1 LTQLQ
6 PKFAAKIINEQSMS
20 LQEEINSII
29 NDGQLSYDE
38 KSKKLQNYLTPHEV
52 RALLQKPIDVVK
64 LKEPLVPKTKDMRVL
79 HLSVYNEIFEEIL
92 KGGHIECRDYNEYYK
107 SRCTYVENGV
117 RYLVPFDAIT
127 FYVGR
132 GNNAKRATVAVKDI
146 ILDDGLLYF
155 HLGDVL
161 EINVR

>member
-1 LTQLQ
+1 
-6 PKFAAKIINEQSMS
+6 MS

-29 NDGQLSYDE
+29 NDKQLTYDE
-38 KSKKLQNYLTPHEV
+38 KCKKLQKYLTLHEV
-52 RALLQKPIDVVK
+52 RALLQEPIEVVK
-64 LKEPLVPKTKDMRVL
+64 LKEPLVPKPKDMRVL
-79 HLSVYNEIFEEIL
+79 HLSVYNEIFKGIL
-92 KGGHIECRDYNEYYK
+92 KGGHIECRDYNEYYQ
-107 SRCTYVENGV
+107 SRCTYVEDGV

-146 ILDDGLLYF
+146 ILDGGLLYF

-161 EINVR
+161 ETNVG

>member
-1 LTQLQ
+1 
-6 PKFAAKIINEQSMS
+6 MG

-29 NDGQLSYDE
+29 NDEQLTYDE
-38 KSKKLQNYLTPHEV
+38 KSKKLLKFLAPHEV
-52 RALLQKPIDVVK
+52 RALLQEPTEVVK
-64 LKEPLVPKTKDMRVL
+64 LKEPLKPKLEGDDMRIL
-79 HLSVYNEIFEEIL
+79 NLSVHGDIFMEIIR
-92 KGGHIECRDYNEYYK
+92 GAQDIECRDYNEYFK

-132 GNNAKRATVAVKDI
+132 DNNAKKATVAVKNI
-146 ILDDGLLYF
+146 ILDGGLLYF

-161 EINVR
+161 DTKR

>member
-1 LTQLQ
+1 
-6 PKFAAKIINEQSMS
+6 MS
-20 LQEEINSII
+20 LQEEINNII
-29 NDGQLSYDE
+29 NDEQLTYDE
-38 KSKKLQNYLTPHEV
+38 KSQKLQKYLTIHEV
-52 RALLQKPIDVVK
+52 RALLQEPIEVVK

-79 HLSVYNEIFEEIL
+79 HLSVYNEIFEGIL

-146 ILDDGLLYF
+146 IFDGGLLYF

-161 EINVR
+161 ETNVR

>member
-1 LTQLQ
+1 
-6 PKFAAKIINEQSMS
+6 MS
-20 LQEEINSII
+20 LQEEINRII
-29 NDGQLSYDE
+29 SDKQLTYDE
-38 KSKKLQNYLTPHEV
+38 KSKKLLMFLAPHEV
-52 RALLQKPIDVVK
+52 RALLQEPIEVVK

-161 EINVR
+161 ETKQY

>member
-1 LTQLQ
+1 MNW
-6 PKFAAKIINEQSMS
+6 IMS
-20 LQEEINSII
+20 LQEEINNII
-29 NDGQLSYDE
+29 NDEQLTYDE
-38 KSKKLQNYLTPHEV
+38 KSKKLQKYLTPHEV
-52 RALLQKPIDVVK
+52 RALLQEPIEVVK

-79 HLSVYNEIFEEIL
+79 HLSVYNEIFEGII

-107 SRCTYVENGV
+107 SRCTYIENGV

-146 ILDDGLLYF
+146 ILDGGLLYF

-161 EINVR
+161 ETNVG

>member
-1 LTQLQ
+1 
-6 PKFAAKIINEQSMS
+6 MS

-29 NDGQLSYDE
+29 NDKQLTYDD
-38 KSKKLQNYLTPHEV
+38 KSKKLQKYLTPHEV
-52 RALLQKPIDVVK
+52 RALLQEPIEVVK
-64 LKEPLVPKTKDMRVL
+64 LKEPLVPKTKAMRVL
-79 HLSVYNEIFEEIL
+79 HLSVYNEIFEGIL

-132 GNNAKRATVAVKDI
+132 GNNAKRATVSVKDI

-161 EINVR
+161 ETNVR

>member
-1 LTQLQ
+1 
-6 PKFAAKIINEQSMS
+6 MS

-79 HLSVYNEIFEEIL
+79 HLSVYNEIFEGIL
-92 KGGHIECRDYNEYYK
+92 KGGHIECRDYNEYYQ
-107 SRCTYVENGV
+107 SRCTYVEGGV

-161 EINVR
+161 ETNVR

>member
-1 LTQLQ
+1 
-6 PKFAAKIINEQSMS
+6 MS

-29 NDGQLSYDE
+29 NDKQLTYDE
-38 KSKKLQNYLTPHEV
+38 KSKKLQKYLTPHEV
-52 RALLQKPIDVVK
+52 RALLQEPIEVVK
-64 LKEPLVPKTKDMRVL
+64 LKEPLVPKNKDMRVL
-79 HLSVYNEIFEEIL
+79 HLSVYNEIFEGIL

-107 SRCTYVENGV
+107 SRCTYVEDGV

-132 GNNAKRATVAVKDI
+132 GNNAKRATIAVKDI
-146 ILDDGLLYF
+146 ILDGGLLYF

-161 EINVR
+161 ETNVG

>member
-1 LTQLQ
+1 
-6 PKFAAKIINEQSMS
+6 MS

-29 NDGQLSYDE
+29 NDKQLSYDE
-38 KSKKLQNYLTPHEV
+38 KSKKLQKFLTPHEV
-52 RALLQKPIDVVK
+52 RALLQEPIEVVK

-79 HLSVYNEIFEEIL
+79 HLSVYNEIFEGII

-117 RYLVPFDAIT
+117 RYLVPFDAII

-146 ILDDGLLYF
+146 IFDVGLLYF

-161 EINVR
+161 ETNVV